1 MRSLNVPAGAI
12 EGATQPAAKRVSKD
26 PIISGNAAVASTA
39 SRASNSGSAGPVKK
53 FTIRLDPELMGRI
66 RAAFA
71 ADMAAG
77 SGLNSL
83 SAWATYHL
91 EQAVLESERRGN
103 GGHPRQPI
111 DSGIFPTGP
120 LG

>member
-1 MRSLNVPAGAI
+1 MRSLKVPAGAI
-12 EGATQPAAKRVSKD
+12 EGATRPAKRVADD
-26 PIISGNAAVASTA
+26 PIIAGSTEVASTA
-39 SRASNSGSAGPVKK
+39 STAGVAGSAGTVKK

-83 SAWATYHL
+83 SSWATHHL

-103 GGHPRQPI
+103 GGRPRQPI
-111 DSGIFPTGP
+111 GSGIFPTGP